1 MALSPTSSHGGGTF
15 NGGTITQPLV
25 IDLSGGSGNDV
36 PLKVLASYNAQ
47 NVDFFEVT
55 NSDVNGLT
63 ALGVDSSAK
72 VYVKGRDTTH
82 AGILDVKDA
91 SQGTG
96 LNLHGDAAVLATSGY
111 ATAVVP
117 PGALPT
123 VALVSGA
130 AAQISTARDVCLV
143 VPFTGDGTNNA
154 ATLKIELSPHVTWAE
169 VIAHSGYSR
178 VPLGPMRLPNGKW
191 VTPRANARTQA
202 EMMEQ
207 VRSAVNEQR
216 RLHKL
221 PPRGIQV
228 LSWARSWE
236 HNISVGGAKD
246 SQHLYFRAC
255 DISLAEIERLFPWPN
270 GQRDFD
276 VILNRVY
283 SRGGLGQYPAGN
295 RHCDCRGYRARWS
308 SFIGW

>member
-154 ATLKIELSPHVTWAE
+154 ATLKIELSQDGVTFSTLDTLS
-169 VIAHSGYSR
+169 IAAALNLTGALNTPVSFV
-178 VPLGPMRLPNGKW
+178 VPDGWYVKL
-191 VTPRANARTQA
+191 T
-202 EMMEQ
+202 
-207 VRSAVNEQR
+207 AV
-216 RLHKL
+216 H
-221 PPRGIQV
+221 
-228 LSWARSWE
+228 
-236 HNISVGGAKD
+236 GA
-246 SQHLYFRAC
+246 
-255 DISLAEIERLFPWPN
+255 
-270 GQRDFD
+270 
-276 VILNRVY
+276 
-283 SRGGLGQYPAGN
+283 
-295 RHCDCRGYRARWS
+295 
-308 SFIGW
+308 IGTATYY